1 MTESSSHASQA
12 RTRHEPGTSSGAR
25 LFIILQ
31 RLLPQHALS
40 RVVHRIARARSPVL
54 KNALIK
60 AFVRAFR
67 PEMDG
72 ACEPNPLNYPSFNSL
87 FTRELAAGARP
98 IDRDPRAVVSP
109 VDGTVSQIGYLDG
122 RSIVQAKGR
131 TYELDAL
138 LCQRDAWV
146 ERLAGGAFATL
157 YLAPRNYH
165 RIHMPLAG
173 ELRGAWYVPGR
184 LFSVNE
190 ATAGAVPELFA
201 RNERVVCAFETPS
214 ALPFAM
220 VLVGALFVGSI
231 ATVWHGDV
239 TPCSPRR
246 ARALSV
252 AASGDGL
259 DKGEE
264 LGRFNMGSTVVI
276 LFPPGSVSW
285 LPELAPGS
293 PIRMGQRL
301 ARLTSP

>member
-1 MTESSSHASQA
+1 MTEPASQA
-12 RTRHEPGTSSGAR
+12 RAPDATSGASEALGAR
-25 LFIILQ
+25 LFITLQ
-31 RLLPQHALS
+31 HLLPQHALS
-40 RVVHRIARARSPVL
+40 RAVHRIARSRSPRV
-54 KNALIK
+54 KNALIR
-60 AFVRAFR
+60 AFVRRFR

-72 ACEPNPLNYPSFNSL
+72 ACEPNPLRYPSFNAF
-87 FTRELAAGARP
+87 FTRALAPGARP
-98 IDRDPRAVVSP
+98 VDCDTRAVVSP

-122 RSIVQAKGR
+122 HSIVQAKGR

-138 LCQRDAWV
+138 LCNRGEWV
-146 ERLAGGAFATL
+146 ERLARGAFATL

-173 ELRGAWYVPGR
+173 QLRGAWYAPGR

-214 ALPFAM
+214 GLPFAM

-231 ATVWHGDV
+231 ATRWHGDI
-239 TPCSPRR
+239 TPCSPRQ
-246 ARALSV
+246 ARDLT
-252 AASGDGL
+252 ASGYGL

-264 LGRFNMGSTVVI
+264 MGCFNMGSTVVI

-285 LPELAPGS
+285 LRELTAGS

-301 ARLTSP
+301 ALLTSP

>member
-1 MTESSSHASQA
+1 MRQSSSHAS
-12 RTRHEPGTSSGAR
+12 
-25 LFIILQ
+25 FILLQ

-40 RVVHRIARARSPVL
+40 RVVHRIARVRSPAL

-72 ACEPNPLNYPSFNSL
+72 AHEPDPLSYPSFNSF
-87 FTRELAAGARP
+87 FTRALAPGARP
-98 IDRDPRAVVSP
+98 IDRDARAVVSP

-122 RSIVQAKGR
+122 LSIVQAKGR
-131 TYELDAL
+131 TYGLDAL
-138 LCQRDAWV
+138 LCQREEWV

-190 ATAGAVPELFA
+190 ATAGAVPELFS

-214 ALPFAM
+214 GLPFAM

-239 TPCSPRR
+239 SPCRPRQ
-246 ARALSV
+246 AQALAVS
-252 AASGDGL
+252 ASGCGL
-259 DKGEE
+259 DKAEE
-264 LGRFNMGSTVVI
+264 MGRFNMGSTVVI
-276 LFPPGSVSW
+276 LFPPGSVAW
-285 LPELAPGS
+285 LRELTAGS

-301 ARLTSP
+301 ALLTSP